1 MKFLLGTKDLLLKSS
16 DVNLTESLLEYYL
29 RNKAFL
35 EEFEPKRDPSFFT
48 YEGQYNQLEKE
59 IVDADQKVS
68 FHFYIFKKNDDKKI
82 IGCIGLNNIVWG
94 SFLSCFLGYK
104 LDGQHINKGYMTQAV
119 CAVADFAF
127 SDLHLHRIEGNIMPR
142 NQASLRVLEKC
153 GFVNEGMSKKY
164 LKINDIW
171 EDHVHMVLINE
182 HM

>member
-1 MKFLLGTKDLLLKSS
+1 
-16 DVNLTESLLEYYL
+16 
-29 RNKAFL
+29 
-35 EEFEPKRDPSFFT
+35 
-48 YEGQYNQLEKE
+48 
-59 IVDADQKVS
+59 
-68 FHFYIFKKNDDKKI
+68 
-82 IGCIGLNNIVWG
+82 
-94 SFLSCFLGYK
+94 
-104 LDGQHINKGYMTQAV
+104 MTQAV